1 MRPGGAL
8 IALATAVLCASAFAG
23 FDVEA
28 QDHVG
33 QYAQSDIV
41 KGAQVYA
48 AHCTTC
54 HGPNGNNVGTVNLAQ
69 GRFRLATSDD
79 DLKRLIVAGIP
90 NAGMPPT
97 PLESGE
103 LNALVAFV
111 RSGLDVNARAV
122 PVVIGDAA
130 RGRVIFEGKGAC
142 LTCHRVRGQGSATA
156 PDLTDIGSTR
166 TPGALQMTL
175 IDPTATMLPLN
186 RPIRAVTSDGTTI
199 RGRRLNEDTY
209 TVQLIDER
217 ERLITL
223 DKSTLREYEILTVS
237 AMPSYR
243 DKLTKDEMAD
253 LLAYLISLKG

>member
-1 MRPGGAL
+1 MRLRWAL
-8 IALATAVLCASAFAG
+8 RALAAAVLCASVFAG
-23 FDVEA
+23 LYLDA

-54 HGPNGNNVGTVNLAQ
+54 HGPNGNNIGTANLAQ

-79 DLKRLIVAGIP
+79 DLKRLIMAGIP

-97 PLESGE
+97 PLDSVD
-103 LNALVAFV
+103 LTALVAFI

-122 PVVIGDAA
+122 SVAVGDAA
-130 RGRVIFEGKGAC
+130 RGRAIFEGKGAC
-142 LTCHRVRGQGSATA
+142 LTCHRVRGQGSAAA

-166 TPGALQMTL
+166 TPSALQMTL
-175 IDPTATMLPLN
+175 IDPTAAMLPLN

-217 ERLITL
+217 ERLMTL
-223 DKSTLREYEILTVS
+223 EKGTLREYEIITVS
-237 AMPSYR
+237 PMPSYR
-243 DKLTKDEMAD
+243 DTLTKEEMAD